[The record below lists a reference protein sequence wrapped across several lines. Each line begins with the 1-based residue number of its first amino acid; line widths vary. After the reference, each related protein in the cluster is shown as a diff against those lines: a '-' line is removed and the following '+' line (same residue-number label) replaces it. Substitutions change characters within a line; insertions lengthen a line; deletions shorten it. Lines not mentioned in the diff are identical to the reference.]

1 MSFLRAIRLNDS
13 CPRHSDEI
21 SDRFPR
27 HFLSFSALA
36 QPVYAASRTPTS
48 SCICCYFLYLSVCLH
63 QGAEAQNDAAT
74 QRAQVPD
81 TRLHRVSEAE
91 VCLLWPQVTTE
102 REGGVGRGKHILSD
116 KDTDAHPEKWTSPP
130 LLSFHLSLG
139 QPPPLNLNC
148 EILTF
153 FCVTCWTVCGFF
165 FCESC
170 IKRRGGNYALKYS
183 VQCWSGLMRDY
194 CRKTVA
200 LFTSVSPKQP
210 SEAWKAHLVAC

>member
-1 MSFLRAIRLNDS
+1 MKSQIGFLAI
-13 CPRHSDEI
+13 
-21 SDRFPR
+21 F
-27 HFLSFSALA
+27 SFSALA

-130 LLSFHLSLG
+130 PPPLLSFHLNLG

-153 FCVTCWTVCGFF
+153 FCVTCWTVCGVFF
-165 FCESC
+165 VRVVSKDEAGITLWNTPSSVDQASCETTAGRQSPFSHPS
-170 IKRRGGNYALKYS
+170 ALNS
-183 VQCWSGLMRDY
+183 LPRPE
-194 CRKTVA
+194 R
-200 LFTSVSPKQP
+200 
-210 SEAWKAHLVAC
+210 HI